1 MKTLTVKELAEQLAW
16 LVDNGHGDNPVL
28 YMDRKSAVY
37 PFDTG
42 LHDIWKPIVVRGV
55 ETEQTVILG

>member
-1 MKTLTVKELAEQLAW
+1 MKTLTVKELAEQLATMVE
-16 LVDNGHGDNPVL
+16 LGHGDNPIL

-42 LHDIWKPIVVRGV
+42 VHDVWKPIIVRGV
-55 ETEQTVILG
+55 ETEETVILG